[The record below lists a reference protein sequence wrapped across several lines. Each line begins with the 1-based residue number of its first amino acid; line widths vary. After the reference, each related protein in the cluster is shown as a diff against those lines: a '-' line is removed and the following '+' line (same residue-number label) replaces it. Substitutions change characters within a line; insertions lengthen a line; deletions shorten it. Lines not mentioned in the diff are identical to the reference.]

1 VFCREPPS
9 SLTISIVSGTIACS
23 NRTLTKLNSVTVAK
37 PTDRAQNF
45 WHWLR
50 WPDSCWNPIPSRIG
64 CQRAADH
71 ASAIA
76 RMSSPEALT
85 KPPEM
90 QQAPKPHG
98 TAQTRRLSLQIVH
111 YQHHGLCS
119 STRTASL
126 PTSST
131 SLTGRQRNATHVTE
145 CYANRRNR
153 LFVAGPG
160 PEGIVSVA
168 GNDAGLQRRA
178 FAIRWDIGHHGNPE
192 QPAYPGR
199 SAERGERTRECGRES
214 HR

>member
-1 VFCREPPS
+1 MSAKRYPRCPKKAPRTRRKVFCREPPS

-119 STRTASL
+119 SKTDSRPANKQY
-126 PTSST
+126 
-131 SLTGRQRNATHVTE
+131 LTH
-145 CYANRRNR
+145 
-153 LFVAGPG
+153 GP
-160 PEGIVSVA
+160 PMQS
-168 GNDAGLQRRA
+168 
-178 FAIRWDIGHHGNPE
+178 DIC
-192 QPAYPGR
+192 
-199 SAERGERTRECGRES
+199 CGMLRK
-214 HR
+214 